1 MNLETADTKD
11 MDLNAL
17 NDSQLD
23 DVNGG
28 LLPLFLAGA
37 AVGFF
42 GSLAGIAIG
51 NAFNRMRAH

>member
-1 MNLETADTKD
+1 MNLEIAETD

-17 NDSQLD
+17 TDSQLD

-37 AVGFF
+37 AIGFF
-42 GSLAGIAIG
+42 GSLAGVAIG
-51 NAFNRMRAH
+51 NAINRIRAR